1 MGKVTLTTTQ
11 RQILDIVAAEP
22 YFPKTFYLTGGTA
35 LSAFYYHH
43 RESEDIDLFTAKPYD
58 QEFVRTWMQE
68 AKKKHHWK
76 LTYTKVFERQTYEI
90 AWKTHIG
97 KIEFVHYPHRPLAP
111 STIFYSGIP
120 IDSKPDIATNKLLTI
135 TQRTAVKDFVDLYF
149 LLQKDFSWWDLMHSI
164 ERKFG
169 MEVEKVYLSSLLVN
183 VNAFDALPVMKKNLS
198 LETLKKFFLAEAKAL
213 AAPMLKP

>member
-1 MGKVTLTTTQ
+1 MGKVTLTPTQ
-11 RQILDIVAAEP
+11 ERILTIIAAEP

-58 QEFVRTWMQE
+58 QEFIRTWMQN
-68 AKKKHHWK
+68 AKTKHHWK
-76 LTYTKVFERQTYEI
+76 LTYAQVFERQTYEI
-90 AWKTHIG
+90 SWKNHVG
-97 KIEFVHYPHRPLAP
+97 KIEFVYYPHRPLAP
-111 STIFYSGIP
+111 GTLLYDGIP

-149 LLQKDFSWWDLMHSI
+149 LLQKDFSWWDLMHGI

-169 MEVEKVYLSSLLVN
+169 MEIEKVYLSSLLLKVE
-183 VNAFDALPVMKKNLS
+183 AFDALPIMKKKLT
-198 LETLKKFFLAEAKAL
+198 LATLKTFFLAEAKKL
-213 AAPMLKP
+213 AMTMVRP